1 MLSVEAVAV
10 RLGEREVL
18 SDTSCHVA
26 PGEVV
31 AVIGPN
37 GAGKTTLLHVMA
49 GTLKPDRGCVRL
61 ESRPLSSW
69 PRLELA
75 RRRAVLPQQAPLT
88 FPFSVLEVVLLGR
101 SPHQGTAGRPR
112 NLAVAEAVMAETGI
126 LDLADRR
133 YTELSGGERQ
143 RVQLAR
149 ALAQIWPE
157 AGRSQPTYLML
168 DEPTNNLD
176 LGHQTALLDTA
187 RRLAHAGC
195 GVLAILHD
203 INLAAVHADR
213 MVLIAGGRVFAAG
226 SPAEVVTAETIQAA
240 FGLPVRVVA
249 HPEVGRPMV
258 LPVQRP
264 PLSRERGL
272 TAEEHGQPPGRGSR
286 LCLNRMEA

>member
-1 MLSVEAVAV
+1 MLTVDTVAV
-10 RLGEREVL
+10 RLGHREVL
-18 SDTSCHVA
+18 NGASCHVA
-26 PGEVV
+26 PGEIV

-49 GTLKPDRGCVRL
+49 GTLNPDRGCVRL
-61 ESRPLSSW
+61 EGRPLSSW
-69 PRLELA
+69 PRLDLA

-101 SPHQGTAGRPR
+101 SPHQGAAGRPR

-126 LDLADRR
+126 LDLVDRR

-157 AGRSQPTYLML
+157 PGRTHPTYLML

-176 LGHQTALLDTA
+176 LAHQTALLDTA

-195 GVLAILHD
+195 GVFAILHD

-226 SPAEVVTAETIQAA
+226 SPAEVVTAETIQTA
-240 FGLPVRVVA
+240 FGLAVRVVT
-249 HPEVGRPMV
+249 HPDDGRPMV
-258 LPVQRP
+258 LPTQRP
-264 PLSRERGL
+264 APSRERGL
-272 TAEEHGQPPGRGSR
+272 TAEEHGQPPDRTSR
-286 LCLNRMEA
+286 LRLNRMEV